1 MKEELIVEHRLREYD
16 FIRVLCVL
24 GVIAIH
30 VTSHFV
36 TRTDFAFIWN
46 QSSRFAVPM
55 FMLLSGFFLFYQ
67 DHQLQLHQRPSMKR
81 RIKKLIIPY
90 ILWTIIYAFYTQSGL
105 LQNENYLMWTD
116 YLFKTLWQGK
126 GYVHLYFM
134 LIVFQFYLLYPWLR
148 SWYYRSPISIL
159 LVSFILTVGIQSLV
173 YLSQHAMVGFILPR
187 LWWSYSIPLPIWIF
201 FFIAGMF
208 LAQSR
213 ERWENWLKGK
223 TFWLLLAWILTLGL
237 VVIDTMWSRTYTLSI
252 KPSII
257 LYCFICF
264 FLFYNL
270 GRLFYQKTNPLQPV
284 FNWISQQ
291 SFLIFLLHPLLLSYL
306 SSLAVANKLE
316 FLWKG
321 NLGIVNQYLITV
333 LITLLFTYLLS
344 RFSWVHL
351 LGGVPPKRRTET
363 ASTNVT
369 NKPERATYQKK

>member
-1 MKEELIVEHRLREYD
+1 MTFMKEETIVENRLREYD

-46 QSSRFAVPM
+46 QLSRFAVPM

-67 DHQLQLHQRPSMKR
+67 DRQLKLHQRPSMKKR
-81 RIKKLIIPY
+81 MKRLIIPY
-90 ILWTIIYAFYTQSGL
+90 ILWTIIYALYTQSGL
-105 LQNENYLMWTD
+105 LQNQNYLMWTD
-116 YLFKTLWQGK
+116 YLIKTLWQGK

-148 SWYYRSPISIL
+148 SWYYRSPNSML
-159 LVSFILTVGIQSLV
+159 FVCFILTVGIQSLI
-173 YLSQHAMVGFILPR
+173 YLSQHANVGFNLPK
-187 LWWSYSIPLPIWIF
+187 LWWSYSIPIPVWIF
-201 FFIAGMF
+201 FFSAGMF

-213 ERWENWLKGK
+213 ERWENWFKEK
-223 TFWLLLAWILTLGL
+223 TFWLILAWVLASGL
-237 VVIDTMWSRTYTLSI
+237 IVLDTIWSRTYTLSI

-270 GRLFYQKTNPLQPV
+270 GRLFYQKKNPLHSI
-284 FNWISQQ
+284 FNWISEQ

-333 LITLLFTYLLS
+333 IATLLITYLLS
-344 RFSWVHL
+344 RFSWIHF
-351 LGGVPPKRRTET
+351 LGGVPPKRR
-363 ASTNVT
+363 AKSISTNVT
-369 NKPERATYQKK
+369 TKSEQTT